1 MSNLLTNAALALPQ
15 EASPA
20 PTSTK
25 TDSGSATP
33 QQVPVAENRDRTI
46 SRSAQLPE
54 AVTNL
59 STALWT
65 DAENVSGLAKAFC
78 ALAFLLHLD
87 KRTWSLHDSLPDAG
101 GISDLHDFY
110 DAFANLGYKTHALDL
125 RLRNL
130 EPRLAP
136 CLFIPHGKGASPLV
150 ITRIHIVGTEF
161 AADMYDPE
169 TNRSWRIDEE
179 QEAEIGAGT
188 AHFLLKAES
197 DHEATSAFQRQS
209 TGHSWFRA
217 LMSRFSKE
225 LTATFALSLAIN
237 ALALATPL
245 FIMLTYDRVI
255 AVKAVDILPIL
266 IAGMAVGVLS
276 EWALRSYRGRV
287 ISWMAARIDWVV
299 GTSIVA
305 KLFALPP
312 VYVERAA
319 VSAQIARIKTFE
331 AIREF
336 FAGSTFFS
344 VLELPFVVVSI
355 AAIGAVAG
363 WLALVPL
370 AMAIPFL
377 VLFHVM
383 RQKIGVAIRVAAKI
397 GSMRQ
402 KFLISSLTRIEDIGP
417 NGLSEI
423 WQRKHRNLTGR
434 EQIARFRLSFLANVA
449 EALAHALLAVAAATT
464 LTAGIFMAWAGSV
477 TAGGLVAS
485 MILVWRVLAPL
496 YSLCTSIPR
505 LEQIRNSIR
514 QVNQLM
520 EMDGEMDG
528 GGNRVRLEKVRGG
541 IEFADV
547 GLRYSMDSAPVL
559 SGINCTVKPGSTVI
573 VTGDNGSGK
582 TSLLKLIQGMYTPQ
596 SGAVRIDG
604 FDIRQLDPLDLRRQ
618 VAYVPQNPDFSQGSI
633 ADNLRVGR
641 PGASDFELWE
651 TIAQVGIAAEIGDLE
666 NGLETDMSEV
676 ASLKM
681 RFLLSIGRALLTKSH
696 LLLIDE
702 MPNSLLAGPGGK
714 VIKDLIDLQKG
725 QRTVVMVVNRTD
737 FMNKADL
744 VIALK
749 RGAQSNIGTP
759 EAVRARL
766 NVKAEIAV

>member
-33 QQVPVAENRDRTI
+33 QQVPVAENRDCTI

-65 DAENVSGLAKAFC
+65 DAENVSGLAKTFC

-150 ITRIHIVGTEF
+150 I
-161 AADMYDPE
+161 
-169 TNRSWRIDEE
+169 
-179 QEAEIGAGT
+179 T

-520 EMDGEMDG
+520 EMDGETGFAWKKSAAALNSRMSG
-528 GGNRVRLEKVRGG
+528 CATAWIPRQCCRGL
-541 IEFADV
+541 IA
-547 GLRYSMDSAPVL
+547 RSSPAP
-559 SGINCTVKPGSTVI
+559 P
-573 VTGDNGSGK
+573 
-582 TSLLKLIQGMYTPQ
+582 
-596 SGAVRIDG
+596 
-604 FDIRQLDPLDLRRQ
+604 
-618 VAYVPQNPDFSQGSI
+618 
-633 ADNLRVGR
+633 
-641 PGASDFELWE
+641 
-651 TIAQVGIAAEIGDLE
+651 
-666 NGLETDMSEV
+666 
-676 ASLKM
+676 
-681 RFLLSIGRALLTKSH
+681 
-696 LLLIDE
+696 
-702 MPNSLLAGPGGK
+702 
-714 VIKDLIDLQKG
+714 
-725 QRTVVMVVNRTD
+725 
-737 FMNKADL
+737 
-744 VIALK
+744 
-749 RGAQSNIGTP
+749 
-759 EAVRARL
+759 
-766 NVKAEIAV
+766 